1 VSKNVCHGVYE
12 KEILVVKNTGIIYNR
27 QQSTRGLTRMDD
39 SAELFEAI
47 AHPTRIKILKILE
60 KEPSTFA
67 SLKRQLDLDSSGN
80 LDHHLKKLGSLIIM
94 QSDGFYGLTE
104 AGKKALASVGAVEEW
119 KESERLRLKR
129 FTRKPMEVS
138 LLAVLTLIAG
148 VVAAVVTAQVIYSDT
163 LNVPFLPAI
172 YLIAAALG
180 FLSFAGLFIGKGWG
194 WTLAVVQAALVM
206 AYVLVPLYF
215 DLYVSETS
223 TEGSNLFAGF
233 TSVFLLANELG
244 VLLIAMRRPAKE
256 FFRKQDATPLR
267 RRALAGGVLGIL
279 SGLIELFIGCLASF
293 APASS
298 MGGGGTYVF
307 SLFFF
312 VAGLLVA
319 MGGVAIFLRQY
330 TLGGVLILAFSLFPL
345 PYYNIVAVFFSVVTW
360 VPVFPVNL
368 LFVAALIAMPFAA
381 VILAFLSRPKTRE

>member
-1 VSKNVCHGVYE
+1 MVN
-12 KEILVVKNTGIIYNR
+12 NTGIMYNR
-27 QQSTRGLTRMDD
+27 PQSTCGLTRMED

-80 LDHHLKKLGSLIIM
+80 LDHHLKKLGSLITM
-94 QSDGFYGLTE
+94 QSDGYYGLTE

-129 FTRKPMEVS
+129 FARKPIEVS
-138 LLAVLTLIAG
+138 LLSVLTLIAG
-148 VVAAVVTAQVIYSDT
+148 VIAAVVTVQVIYSDA

-172 YLIAAALG
+172 YLIAAALS
-180 FLSFAGLFIGKGWG
+180 FLSFGGLFVGKGWG

-206 AYVLVPLYF
+206 VYVLVPLYF
-215 DLYVSETS
+215 DLYMVNVLSEVS
-223 TEGSNLFAGF
+223 TEGSNLFAGVA
-233 TSVFLLANELG
+233 SGFLLANELG
-244 VLLIAMRRPAKE
+244 VLLIAMRRPVKE
-256 FFRKQDATPLR
+256 FFRKQNATPIR

-279 SGLIELFIGCLASF
+279 SGLIELFIGCLSST
-293 APASS
+293 APASG
-298 MGGGGTYVF
+298 MGSGGTFVF

-312 VAGLLVA
+312 VAGLPVA
-319 MGGVAIFLRQY
+319 MGGVAVLLRQY

-345 PYYNIVAVFFSVVTW
+345 PYYNIASVFFSVVTL
-360 VPVFPVNL
+360 VPVFPLNL
-368 LFVAALIAMPFAA
+368 LLVAAVVAMPFAA
-381 VILAFLSRPKTRE
+381 AALAFLSRPKTKK